1 MFALIRIKDF
11 ETTIMAMLKRLMTNE
26 YITSKCAAIHLFPCV
41 YTYFSTLNR
50 QEIMNMY
57 NQVSEDE
64 TP

>member
-1 MFALIRIKDF
+1 
-11 ETTIMAMLKRLMTNE
+11 MAMLKRLMTNE